1 MVDIDNRRIVFCQ
14 TVLSLRHRAEP
25 IQRSTRALDLE
36 SPGLSCFNPRMDRRS
51 FLSGFLGAAAALA
64 FDPERLLWVPSAKTI
79 FLPPPGNQFVTME
92 MITSEALRMLRDN
105 LRFEPTYSGP
115 VLSQPFLVGATVNVR
130 KLAGSAY
137 GSTPQ

>member
-51 FLSGFLGAAAALA
+51 FLSGFLGAAAAIA

-79 FLPPPGNQFVTME
+79 FLPPRPHGNQFATME
-92 MITSEALRMLRDN
+92 MITSESLRALQDN
-105 LRFEPTYSGP
+105 IRFARKYSYSSFYDDAVP
-115 VLSQPFLVGATVNVR
+115 YQIGATVNVR
-130 KLAGSAY
+130 KPLRY
-137 GSTPQ
+137 V